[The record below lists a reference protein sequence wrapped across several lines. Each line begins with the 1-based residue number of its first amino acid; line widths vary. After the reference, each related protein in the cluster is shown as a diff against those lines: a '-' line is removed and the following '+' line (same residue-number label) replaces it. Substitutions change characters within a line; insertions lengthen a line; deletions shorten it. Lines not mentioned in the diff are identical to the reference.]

1 MKNKKR
7 LITLATT
14 VALLGAV
21 GIGSTLAYFTDSE
34 DADNV
39 ITTGHVDI
47 ALSGWGE
54 EDENGSKETIGNLVP
69 GDTVVCNPIV
79 TVDKDSEDA
88 YIRCKFTV
96 TLKDAE
102 ENKVNFEKDENG
114 ELIGYL
120 KDLELLLEENVATY
134 VNAGWSLN
142 DTDAGLGLQ
151 DGTYVFY
158 AYYNNVVEAETAV
171 PVFAQDGKFV
181 IPKSWGNAW
190 ADKSLTIDVVAEAV
204 QADNFTPG
212 YNAYNE
218 DGTVAEDAVIVNWNE
233 VTTIEKYN

>member
-1 MKNKKR
+1 MIELPKFC
-7 LITLATT
+7 
-14 VALLGAV
+14 
-21 GIGSTLAYFTDSE
+21 GIFLPDPGKE
-34 DADNV
+34 DF
-39 ITTGHVDI
+39 
-47 ALSGWGE
+47 
-54 EDENGSKETIGNLVP
+54 EN
-69 GDTVVCNPIV
+69 
-79 TVDKDSEDA
+79 
-88 YIRCKFTV
+88 
-96 TLKDAE
+96 
-102 ENKVNFEKDENG
+102 EKDEND

-158 AYYNNVVEAETAV
+158 AYYNNVVEAETSVA
-171 PVFAQDGKFV
+171 VFAQDGKFV
-181 IPKSWGNAW
+181 IPTSWGNAW
-190 ADKSLTIDVVAEAV
+190 ADKSLAIDVVAEAV